1 MKDKKKYD
9 SIIKDA
15 GKKRNKKE
23 KILIYFHRKNMI
35 RNDIKK

>member
-9 SIIKDA
+9 SIIKDT

-23 KILIYFHRKNMI
+23 KILIVFYQKI
-35 RNDIKK
+35 